1 MNRILKESNLFVV
14 SPATQLYLESYS
26 ALDLHAL
33 VRFGQWDTL
42 LQIDIP
48 DQPKIMFYRTAI
60 LYGARAL
67 AFAVKNDVEQARK
80 EYNKFESMRAYRE
93 IDGRLLHNNSVAD
106 ILAAESFMIKGE
118 ILYREKSYD
127 LAFDALRQAVVLEDS
142 FNYDEPWG
150 RMQPVRHALG
160 GLLLEQGHLDEAEEV
175 YRCDLK
181 YHPKNP
187 WSLQG
192 LSNCLQTKKS
202 NLGAFL
208 VECEVV
214 RPKVTQSYVR
224 TQIRE
229 VDGEFQYLKNL
240 MKVQRDSVWAD
251 TEIRHSCSCVG
262 LSI

>member
-1 MNRILKESNLFVV
+1 MV
-14 SPATQLYLESYS
+14 SPGTQLYLESYS
-26 ALDLHAL
+26 ALDLHTL

-42 LQIDIP
+42 LQIGFP
-48 DQPKIMFYRTAI
+48 ERPKIMFYRTAI

-67 AFAVKNDVEQARK
+67 AFAVKSDVEQARK

-118 ILYREKSYD
+118 ILYREKRYD
-127 LAFDALRQAVVLEDS
+127 QAFDALRQAVVLEDS

-150 RMQPVRHALG
+150 RMQPARHALG

-192 LSNCLQTKKS
+192 LSNCLKMKKS
-202 NLGAFL
+202 NLEAL
-208 VECEVV
+208 YVECEVV
-214 RPKVTQSYVR
+214 PPKVAQSYVR

-229 VDGEFQYLKNL
+229 ADREFQYLKNV
-240 MKVQRDSVWAD
+240 MKEQRDSIWAD